1 MYKAQIYFGLLFNP
15 DFMTMK
21 KLVLSA
27 TLLLSVATFAQKE
40 ELKTLKKIY
49 AKETI
54 SEKDLEA
61 YKTASDALQ
70 NLATEE
76 SDKVYAKFY
85 KTMYPSLVLASK
97 GSKVTMEDQMNLFKP
112 EFIKDYGNVV
122 SETIEFEKKSGKKI
136 YTEELIKEKDEFKK
150 MLNSLAMSLNGASKF
165 KEASN
170 AFYALYL
177 FDPKSEGTSLQNAA
191 QLAVNAQDYKL
202 AEKLYEEFYNS
213 DFFNNGVTY
222 LAVNKANGK
231 EENFGSNNEAKLLR
245 TTYISKGL
253 YEKPRDERVN
263 KNKGEVLR
271 TLAILNAQN
280 EGDKKKL
287 ELYVTEARKLLP
299 KDEDLLTTEF
309 NLYFNQGYEF
319 IKDDMKMVDEI
330 NKVTD
335 NKKKYDELVAKRKEI
350 FAKALPFFEKAY
362 KVKPED
368 ENTKNVLKIT
378 YETLGQPEKAKAI
391 N

>member
-27 TLLLSVATFAQKE
+27 TLLLSVATFAQKD
-40 ELKTLKKIY
+40 ELKVLKKIY

-54 SEKDLEA
+54 SEKDLAE

-70 NLATEE
+70 SLATEE

-85 KTMYPSLVLASK
+85 NVMYPTVVLASK
-97 GSKVTMEDQMNLFKP
+97 GAKATMEDQMSLYKP
-112 EFIKDYGNVV
+112 DFIKSYGEVIN
-122 SETIEFEKKSGKKI
+122 ETIEFEKKSGKKI
-136 YTEELIKEKDEFKK
+136 YTDELIQEKDEFKK
-150 MLNSLAMSLNGASKF
+150 GISALAMNFNNSSKF
-165 KEASN
+165 KEAS
-170 AFYALYL
+170 ALFYSLYT
-177 FDPKSEGTSLQNAA
+177 FDPKNEGSSLQNAA
-191 QLAVNAQDYKL
+191 QLAVSAQDYKL

-213 DFFNNGVTY
+213 DYFNNGITY
-222 LAVNKANGK
+222 LATNKANGN

-245 TTYISKGL
+245 STYVSKGL

-263 KNKGEVLR
+263 KNKGDILR

-299 KDEDLLTTEF
+299 NDQDLILTEF
-309 NLYFNQGYEF
+309 NLYFNQGYEL
-319 IKDDMKMVDEI
+319 IKDDMKMVEEI

-335 NKKKYDELVAKRKEI
+335 NKKKYDELVAKRKDI

-362 KVKPED
+362 QVKPED